1 MIPRYIA
8 YILKRDRNKDISN
21 YCRFEGS
28 LLTVLITLVGSF
40 FMNSLQELKVYLS
53 VLIIVNFLFMVF
65 YLYKHLKN
73 QGAL

>member
-28 LLTVLITLVGSF
+28 FLTVLITIIGS
-40 FMNSLQELKVYLS
+40 
-53 VLIIVNFLFMVF
+53 LFMTTLADLKLYLAVLLIMNFIFMIF
-65 YLYKHLKN
+65 YLYRHLKN

>member
-1 MIPRYIA
+1 MA

-40 FMNSLQELKVYLS
+40 FMNSLGELKVYLS
-53 VLIIVNFLFMVF
+53 VLIIMNFLFMIF
-65 YLYKHLKN
+65 YLYRHLKN